1 MRTPDEIWSDRARL
15 VAEAE
20 TASPDRR
27 AAIEIELQLLAE
39 EAEDA
44 GAVRRERELR
54 TELVEVEAALEALA
68 ERRIGGRQ
76 KKRNFIMGFVWG
88 DHDSGEHM
96 AELNRKMDE
105 AGGRGELE
113 ARRAELRRL
122 LGIDGAV
129 G

>member
-1 MRTPDEIWSDRARL
+1 MRTPDEIWADRSRL

-20 TASPDRR
+20 TASAERR
-27 AAIEIELQLLAE
+27 AAIEIELDLLAE
-39 EAEDA
+39 EAEDVA
-44 GAVRRERELR
+44 GVRRERELR
-54 TELVEVEAALEALA
+54 AELAEVEGALDALA
-68 ERRIGGRQ
+68 EQRIGGRQ
-76 KKRNFIMGFVWG
+76 KKRNFFMGFVWG

-96 AELNRKMDE
+96 AELNRRMDE
-105 AGGRGELE
+105 AGGRAGLE